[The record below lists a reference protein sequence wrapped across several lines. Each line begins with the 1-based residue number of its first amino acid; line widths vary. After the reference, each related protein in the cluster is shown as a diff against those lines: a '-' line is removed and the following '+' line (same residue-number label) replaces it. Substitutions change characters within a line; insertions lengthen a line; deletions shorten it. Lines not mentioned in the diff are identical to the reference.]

1 MVYTVTSTDDKLE
14 INVGRRLWGHTS
26 AVSAAEVT
34 STGKALSISANSD
47 EMRYWELEELL
58 SSYSQKKTSTSIQP
72 LNMLNKA
79 VNNRGEGLGLA
90 LKDIKHEKL
99 LTRRCVSFDD
109 EQAIVVGERDQSQII
124 SCFDFA

>member
-1 MVYTVTSTDDKLE
+1 MTSTDDILE

-47 EMRYWELEELL
+47 EMRYWELEDLL
-58 SSYSQKKTSTSIQP
+58 SSYSQKKTSTAIQP

-79 VNNRGEGLGLA
+79 ISRRGDGIGLA
-90 LKDIKHEKL
+90 VKDMKHETQ
-99 LTRRCVSFDD
+99 LTRRCVSFDE
-109 EQAIVVGERDQSQII
+109 EQAIVVGERDQRQII